1 VTERVGPGPFAKG
14 STAPSGSLRSIGVD
28 TYPEPVDTPRDTAER
43 RTEAGPENTRL
54 SATHDSQFHPRSHQP
69 SPPGEPARRER
80 PVPPPPPAPAPPP
93 AAEAPPTRR
102 ARRARD
108 DGQDDREKHH
118 GVDRFAWRRRI
129 RADPHRYRI
138 YRVCVALVGS
148 LMMAM
153 SVLLG
158 WLPGPG
164 GIPLF
169 LLGLAVLASEFH
181 WARRAL
187 DRTRAFAHRVHMWS
201 DRQPVWVRWLSG
213 IATVLTL
220 LALAWLGLR
229 LVGGSDALPQPM
241 GALLRGVPG
250 LD

>member
-1 VTERVGPGPFAKG
+1 MDA
-14 STAPSGSLRSIGVD
+14 
-28 TYPEPVDTPRDTAER
+28 PRDTAER
-43 RTEAGPENTRL
+43 RTEAGPEGTRR
-54 SATHDSQFHPRSHQP
+54 SAAHDRQARPSSHRP
-69 SPPGEPARRER
+69 TPAGEPVRRER
-80 PVPPPPPAPAPPP
+80 PVPPPPTPPL
-93 AAEAPPTRR
+93 AAGAPPTRR

-108 DGQDDREKHH
+108 DGEGEHERHH
-118 GVDRFAWRRRI
+118 GVDRFVWRRRI

-187 DRTRAFAHRVHMWS
+187 ERTRAFAHRVHMWS